1 MAEKFRQEFEPGV
14 ENPAEETVEE
24 LREKVE
30 RLKKEIEI
38 NGGFEKAPTYL
49 IGEYRT
55 AQEELDRAV
64 IKDREGEK

>member
-1 MAEKFRQEFEPGV
+1 MANKFEQGP
-14 ENPAEETVEE
+14 ENPGEETLEDLKERVA
-24 LREKVE
+24 